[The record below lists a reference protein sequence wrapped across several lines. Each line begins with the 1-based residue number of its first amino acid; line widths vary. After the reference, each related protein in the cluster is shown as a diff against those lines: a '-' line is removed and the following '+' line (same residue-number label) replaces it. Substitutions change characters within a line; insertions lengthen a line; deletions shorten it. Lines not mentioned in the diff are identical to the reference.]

1 MKCERTEYRAWNAN
15 ARSTVHG
22 MRTHGVPCMERE
34 DVLSELEQKLNAL
47 GAQIEET
54 WRGL

>member
-1 MKCERTEYRAWNAN
+1 MTGEKGIT
-15 ARSTVHG
+15 
-22 MRTHGVPCMERE
+22 
-34 DVLSELEQKLNAL
+34 VLSELEQKLHTL

>member
-1 MKCERTEYRAWNAN
+1 MHGTPCIFICMHGAPCVYMK
-15 ARSTVHG
+15 
-22 MRTHGVPCMERE
+22 ERE

>member
-1 MKCERTEYRAWNAN
+1 MKIECTGYRAVRLECTGYRA
-15 ARSTVHG
+15 VY
-22 MRTHGVPCMERE
+22 ERE
-34 DVLSELEQKLNAL
+34 DVLSELEPKLNAL

>member
-1 MKCERTEYRAWNAN
+1 MKGKCTEYRAVKGKCTEYRAYY
-15 ARSTVHG
+15 
-22 MRTHGVPCMERE
+22 ERE
-34 DVLSELEQKLNAL
+34 DVLSELEPKLNAL

>member
-1 MKCERTEYRAWNAN
+1 MECERTEYRAWNAN
-15 ARSTVHG
+15 ARK
-22 MRTHGVPCMERE
+22 RVPCMERE

>member
-1 MKCERTEYRAWNAN
+1 M
-15 ARSTVHG
+15 
-22 MRTHGVPCMERE
+22 HGVPCNESECTGYRAVKTNAREAVLERE
-34 DVLSELEQKLNAL
+34 DVLSELEPKLNAL